1 MSQPPQPERYLE
13 LFDELNL
20 DNIEDRRTGYYLLHN
35 YFSTVL
41 TNTAEE
47 NLGAMA
53 SINQDRIH
61 EQWSQIRSKLE
72 EIPGQVPKNLENT
85 LTPIIEAR
93 NSIIHNDRCEPRQ
106 HIDDLQDLRDRAPDW
121 RTEIEQMAEAYYHAW
136 EGLSPKQELVT
147 LAEQNLQRVL
157 SSEPRFD
164 RFDSK
169 YSVIHEEAEKSK
181 EILEQDVDPDR
192 ERIEK
197 ELVEVVRTAQSLTKK
212 IEELKKQEIEYED
225 YLMNDERDRMR
236 GR

>member
-1 MSQPPQPERYLE
+1 MSQLPQPERYLE

-61 EQWSQIRSKLE
+61 KQWSLVRDKLE
-72 EIPGQVPKNLENT
+72 EVPGQVPKELENT

-106 HIDDLQDLRDRAPDW
+106 HIDDLQEIRDQAPEW
-121 RTEIEQMAEAYYHAW
+121 RTEIEEMTEAYYRAW
-136 EGLSPKQELVT
+136 EDLSPKQALVT
-147 LAEQNLQRVL
+147 LVEQNLQRVL

-164 RFDSK
+164 RFDSE
-169 YSVIHEEAEKSK
+169 YSPIHEAAEESR

-197 ELVEVVRTAQSLTKK
+197 ELVEVVRTAQGLTKK
-212 IEELKKQEIEYED
+212 TEDLEKQEIEYED
-225 YLMNDERDRMR
+225 YLMNEELDRMR

>member
-1 MSQPPQPERYLE
+1 MSQPPQPERYLT

-61 EQWSQIRSKLE
+61 EQWSHVRNKLE
-72 EIPGQVPKNLENT
+72 EIPGQVPSELENT

-106 HIDDLQDLRDRAPDW
+106 HIDDLQQIRDQAPEW

-136 EGLSPKQELVT
+136 EDLSPKQALVT

-164 RFDSK
+164 RFDSE
-169 YSVIHEEAEKSK
+169 YSTIHEAAEESK
-181 EILEQDVDPDR
+181 EILKQDIDPDR

-212 IEELKKQEIEYED
+212 IEELEKQEIEYED
-225 YLMNDERDRMR
+225 YLMNDELDRIR

>member
-1 MSQPPQPERYLE
+1 MSQPPQPDRYLE

-41 TNTAEE
+41 TNAAEE

-53 SINQDRIH
+53 SINQDCIH
-61 EQWSQIRSKLE
+61 DQWSQVRSKLE
-72 EIPGQVPKNLENT
+72 EIPGQVPKDLENT

-106 HIDDLQDLRDRAPDW
+106 HIDDLQELRDQAPDW

-136 EGLSPKQELVT
+136 EDLSPKQALVT

-157 SSEPRFD
+157 SSESRFD
-164 RFDSK
+164 RFDSE
-169 YSVIHEEAEKSK
+169 YSMIHEAAEESK

-197 ELVEVVRTAQSLTKK
+197 ELVEVVRTAQGLTKK
-212 IEELKKQEIEYED
+212 IEELEKQEIEYEG
-225 YLMNDERDRMR
+225 YLMNDELDRMR